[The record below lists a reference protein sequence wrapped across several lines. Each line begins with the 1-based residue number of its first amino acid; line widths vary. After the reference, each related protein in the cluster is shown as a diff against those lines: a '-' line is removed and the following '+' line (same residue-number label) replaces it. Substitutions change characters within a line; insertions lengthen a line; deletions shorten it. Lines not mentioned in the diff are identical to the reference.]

1 MTEIKPDQERIIRAA
16 VRWRGGVWSLPKP
29 KRHGDIG
36 MLMFEMFGHNT
47 PGMDGEQGFMTSQGR
62 FVDRK
67 IGRRIAVASGQYGDG
82 EGPPHPEQL
91 FSEDLW

>member
-1 MTEIKPDQERIIRAA
+1 MTTEPATERIIRAA
-16 VRWRGGVWSLPKP
+16 CRWRGGVWSLPEP
-29 KRHGDIG
+29 KRHGDVL
-36 MLMFEMFGHNT
+36 MLMYEMMGDEHA
-47 PGMDGEQGFMTSQGR
+47 GMDGEQGFMTNQGR

-67 IGRRIAVASGQYGDG
+67 IGRRIAIASGQYGDG